1 MSDWNAKPVSGS
13 ELETNLFPLSLV
25 ARFEARLDVFE
36 AAFQRFDVA
45 LVLCEEEVGAPVE
58 RVEAPVARPVL
69 QRLVRV
75 AHETLRRE
83 KSITIAAGYALRT
96 RMRVPLGYE

>member
-13 ELETNLFPLSLV
+13 ELATNLFPLPLV

-45 LVLCEEEVGAPVE
+45 LVLCEEEV
-58 RVEAPVARPVL
+58 
-69 QRLVRV
+69 VREV
-75 AHETLRRE
+75 DE
-83 KSITIAAGYALRT
+83 
-96 RMRVPLGYE
+96 